1 MQLKKAGFAAICGVS
16 RASIGELVKKGTLH
30 VSDGRIDL
38 VDVSNLS
45 YLAKHNSAAATEYQ
59 TTGGIAVLGPPK
71 EPRITATR
79 QAMTK
84 KMATIHAEEL
94 PNLPDTQGD
103 FDPFASLT
111 VQNPIRRRGPVAQPD
126 DGEDFGAGLTDAE
139 IAETL
144 RKPLY
149 DARKAK
155 LAAER
160 EAVNLDKVHESLGER
175 EVFES
180 FILELWQSMQR
191 NYIDVAPKQAA
202 LVCKRLGMVGHEL
215 EVIEV
220 LESDVKKRQDNVA
233 HEVRSILAGRL
244 TQKVIDDAEVE
255 E

>member
-1 MQLKKAGFAAICGVS
+1 MS
-16 RASIGELVKKGTLH
+16 RPSIGDSVKRGSLNS
-30 VSDGRIDL
+30 VGGLIDISDPL
-38 VDVSNLS
+38 NLA
-45 YLAKHNSAAATEYQ
+45 YLTKHNAPASQEFQ
-59 TTGGIAVLGPPK
+59 TTGTIGGVDKPK
-71 EPRITATR
+71 ASHKPSTR

-94 PNLPDTQGD
+94 PNLSDTQND

-111 VQNPIRRRGPVAQPD
+111 VQNPVKRRGPVD
-126 DGEDFGAGLTDAE
+126 VGDGDVVQTAGLTDAE